1 MGKKISNIHYAYI
14 AGFLDGDGTI
24 MAIIER
30 HKEKKFKFRVRIS
43 LEFTQHEDNIII
55 LQCIKKIIGSGSLSS
70 SNKRVWKLSVKN
82 TKVLKEILKK
92 LEPFVVA
99 KTRQIILALKI
110 LNSEVNTRNDLLR
123 MGRLADRLSGFNI
136 KSRSRRLNTSRL
148 LEAFSRND

>member
-1 MGKKISNIHYAYI
+1 VGKKISNIHYAYI

-55 LQCIKKIIGSGSLSS
+55 LQCIKKIIGSGSLSI

>member
-55 LQCIKKIIGSGSLSS
+55 LQCIKKIIGSGSLSI